1 MKSIKKAIILGF
13 FSWLI
18 PFVISFLFF
27 NQKGQLLINELLF
40 KNIMIVVASY
50 FSAFLII
57 KYFKAVD
64 KNYVKEGI
72 MLGVLWLVIN
82 LVLDMVT
89 IVPMGKPISVYLSQ
103 IGLGYLMI
111 PAMTIL
117 AGKILEI
124 KNKPV
129 AIQK

>member
-1 MKSIKKAIILGF
+1 MKSIKKALIFGF
-13 FSWLI
+13 LSWLI
-18 PFVISFLFF
+18 PFVAAFLFF
-27 NQKGQLLINELLF
+27 NQKGELLINELLF
-40 KNIMIVVASY
+40 KNIMIVIASY

-57 KYFKAVD
+57 KYFKTVD
-64 KNYVKEGI
+64 QNYVKEGI

-82 LVLDMVT
+82 LVLDMAT
-89 IVPMGKPISVYLSQ
+89 LVPMGKTIGVYLTQ

-124 KNKPV
+124 KNKTTN
-129 AIQK
+129 

>member
-1 MKSIKKAIILGF
+1 MKSIKKALILGF

-18 PFVISFLFF
+18 PFLFSFLFF
-27 NQKGQLLINELLF
+27 SPKGELLINQLSF
-40 KNIMIVVASY
+40 KNIMIVSASY
-50 FSAFLII
+50 VSAFLII
-57 KYFKAVD
+57 KYFKVVD

-72 MLGVLWLVIN
+72 LLGVLWLVIN

-89 IVPMGKPISVYLSQ
+89 IVPMGKPLGIYLPQ

-124 KNKPV
+124 KNK
-129 AIQK
+129 

>member
-1 MKSIKKAIILGF
+1 MKSIKKALILGF

-18 PFVISFLFF
+18 PFLFSFLFF
-27 NQKGQLLINELLF
+27 TPKGELLINQLLF
-40 KNIMIVVASY
+40 KNIMIVTASY
-50 FSAFLII
+50 VSAFLIV
-57 KYFKAVD
+57 KYFKTVD

-72 MLGVLWLVIN
+72 MLGVLWMIIN

-89 IVPMGKPISVYLSQ
+89 IVPMGKPLGIYLPQ

-124 KNKPV
+124 KNK
-129 AIQK
+129 

>member
-1 MKSIKKAIILGF
+1 MKSIKKALILGF
-13 FSWLI
+13 LSWLI
-18 PFVISFLFF
+18 PFVLSFLFF

-40 KNIMIVVASY
+40 KNIMIVTASY
-50 FSAFLII
+50 VTVFLII
-57 KYFKAVD
+57 KYFKVVD

-72 MLGVLWLVIN
+72 MLGVLWMVIN

-89 IVPMGKPISVYLSQ
+89 LVPMGKPLGVYLPQ

-124 KNKPV
+124 KK
-129 AIQK
+129 